1 MRQFCHVLALGVL
14 PLAAAAEEVPI
25 AGTQPSA
32 RPAGAPTLTE
42 PVRDEAWQARA
53 LTGVEA
59 PIPPSLGFL
68 DDQGAWFTPFDHPG
82 MTGPYDIR
90 QWHGGQ

>member
-1 MRQFCHVLALGVL
+1 MRQVCLFLVLGAL
-14 PLAAAAEEVPI
+14 PLAAAAEGVPI
-25 AGTQPSA
+25 AGIHPSE
-32 RPAGAPTLTE
+32 RPAGAPVLTE
-42 PVRDEAWQARA
+42 MVKGSGWQARA

-68 DDQGAWFTPFDHPG
+68 KNQGAWFTPFDHPG

-90 QWHGGQ
+90 HWHGGN